1 MHIEEIL
8 PRFFFSLSLS
18 LLEYLTEGERE
29 SERQDM
35 SCTERNRMMIS
46 FSMRVRANQALL
58 KNECI
63 DA

>member
-29 SERQDM
+29 
-35 SCTERNRMMIS
+35 
-46 FSMRVRANQALL
+46 RARDRILVSPRGI
-58 KNECI
+58 E
-63 DA
+63 